1 VQPYFVLDGNV
12 CALLVTKHH
21 VNLFLYDGATVPD
34 PDNII
39 TAGPALEGP

>member
-1 VQPYFVLDGNV
+1 MQPYFVLAAKD
-12 CALLVTKHH
+12 H